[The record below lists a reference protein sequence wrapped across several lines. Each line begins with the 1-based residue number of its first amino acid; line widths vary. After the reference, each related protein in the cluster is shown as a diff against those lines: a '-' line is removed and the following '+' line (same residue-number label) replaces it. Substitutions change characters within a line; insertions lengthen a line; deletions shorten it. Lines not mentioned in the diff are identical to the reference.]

1 MHCHAVGDASQPQ
14 DQLLPAVF
22 AVGTDLVLLTLGMLT
37 EQRTED
43 LEEVRRGGGRREE
56 GGGEEGGAREGRR
69 EEGRGERKRGG
80 ERRGGGEEGRREGEK
95 RRKYNS
101 RRIRSGGS
109 STDQGMGQDLC
120 SVLGGERHLLVLL
133 S

>member
-1 MHCHAVGDASQPQ
+1 MGDPSQPQ

-43 LEEVRRGGGRREE
+43 LEEVRRGGGRRERRKE
-56 GGGEEGGAREGRR
+56 GGRKRR
-69 EEGRGERKRGG
+69 EE
-80 ERRGGGEEGRREGEK
+80 ERRGEEGRREGGK

-109 STDQGMGQDLC
+109 STDQGVGQDLC